1 VTDLRILIFTFILAA
16 VGTLPV
22 LTFSKPADAKKTM
35 KPCLFCHTKYGSKE
49 LTKAGKYYKDK
60 GTLEGFEEAV
70 GEKSFVKRQEVPWV
84 SLPYKAADGANQA
97 ADTADLR
104 NRIAQKGWLEAK
116 DRTLKSNDPSDRGTP
131 PI

>member
-1 VTDLRILIFTFILAA
+1 MTAIRILIFASVLAA

-60 GTLEGFEEAV
+60 RTLDGFEEAV
-70 GEKSFVKRQEVPWV
+70 GEKSFVKPQAVP
-84 SLPYKAADGANQA
+84 
-97 ADTADLR
+97 
-104 NRIAQKGWLEAK
+104 
-116 DRTLKSNDPSDRGTP
+116 
-131 PI
+131 